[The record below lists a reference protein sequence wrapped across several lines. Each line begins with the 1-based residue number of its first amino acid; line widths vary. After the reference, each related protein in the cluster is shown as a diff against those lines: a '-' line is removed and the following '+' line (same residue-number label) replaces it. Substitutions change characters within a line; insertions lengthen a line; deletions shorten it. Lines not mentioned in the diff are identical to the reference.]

1 MNPEKYNDIWK
12 EIILKYI
19 EDNNL
24 KLTDNF
30 RSLDELKEKIKDEY
44 TKFRDQVKKYMYN
57 PNGKIDRHKLGAIFF
72 FVILKLLPF
81 KRSKKSKR
89 MRFSNEFSASHV
101 AVSIV
106 WLFLR
111 DDAKKDNNISLF
123 EKIKNGFKYPKVSQ
137 EYSDNQDYTYILAQL
152 GGYIERDIAINR
164 KSINYVN
171 IFLVSNI
178 LFLIERYN
186 IEINFL

>member
-72 FVILKLLPF
+72 L
-81 KRSKKSKR
+81 
-89 MRFSNEFSASHV
+89 
-101 AVSIV
+101 
-106 WLFLR
+106 
-111 DDAKKDNNISLF
+111 
-123 EKIKNGFKYPKVSQ
+123 
-137 EYSDNQDYTYILAQL
+137 
-152 GGYIERDIAINR
+152 
-164 KSINYVN
+164 
-171 IFLVSNI
+171 
-178 LFLIERYN
+178 
-186 IEINFL
+186 